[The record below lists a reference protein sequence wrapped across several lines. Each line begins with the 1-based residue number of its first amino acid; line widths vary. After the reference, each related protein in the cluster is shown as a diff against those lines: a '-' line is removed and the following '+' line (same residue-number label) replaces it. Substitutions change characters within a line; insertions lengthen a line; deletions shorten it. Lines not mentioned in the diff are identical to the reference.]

1 MALNKKKIGVLIF
14 IGIIVVLFVISLINR
29 QKGESYR
36 EVSALRVV
44 SKYVRDEVSARGDVK
59 AVQEMQVVSQVSGIV
74 SDVLVEDGQR
84 VERGQLL
91 FRLDTTDIG
100 GQLYQ
105 AESALAS
112 ARLAVRRELINLRIA
127 YEEAKNALET
137 AEKELTRVSQLH
149 EIGSASDEEL
159 RRAKDALQSAKQQL
173 SSAKQQLNL
182 REGLA
187 PDAERP
193 DKLADIDKIVE
204 NSPEV
209 KQAKA
214 NLESARQNIGR
225 YVISASIPGI
235 VGTVSVKRGMVV
247 APGTPLA
254 YIYDDSVLEILSYVD
269 EVDVPDVKKGAP
281 VRIESDLALDKELSG
296 WVSWISPI
304 IENTSSGK
312 TARVKIRLSDES
324 KDYVRIGG
332 SCSVFIGGEE
342 RVSPVIPLDAYF
354 IEKNKQYAWILV
366 PKEEYAEKPSSDLK
380 NSNAKNKKSSDAATD
395 NTVDRTMETSVSKQS
410 AEGIYVIKK
419 QEIETGTLGPGY
431 IEVVS
436 GLKEGDYILPSAS
449 PLMSEGEKVKIKE
462 LKDSVKSSEEEK
474 NE

>member
-1 MALNKKKIGVLIF
+1 MAANKKKIGVFIVLGLIAIVF
-14 IGIIVVLFVISLINR
+14 IVSLVNR
-29 QKGESYR
+29 RGGDSYK
-36 EVSALRVV
+36 EVSALKVV
-44 SKYVRDEVSARGDVK
+44 SHYVRDEVSARGDVK

-74 SDVLVEDGQR
+74 SEVLVEDGQR
-84 VERGQLL
+84 VVRGQVL

-127 YEEAKNALET
+127 YQEAKNVLES
-137 AEKELTRVSQLH
+137 AEKEYARVSELH

-159 RRAKDALQSAKQQL
+159 RRAKDALESARQQL

-182 REGLA
+182 REGLP
-187 PDAERP
+187 PDANRP
-193 DKLADIDKIVE
+193 EELSEIDYIVE

-235 VGTVSVKRGMVV
+235 VGTVAATRGMVV

-269 EVDVPDVKKGAP
+269 EVDVPGVKKGSP
-281 VRIESDLALDKELSG
+281 VRIESDLALDKELFG

-304 IENTSSGK
+304 IEASASGK
-312 TARVKIRLSDES
+312 TARVKIRLSDDS
-324 KDYVRIGG
+324 KGYVRIGA
-332 SCSVFIGGEE
+332 SCSVFIGGDE
-342 RVSPVIPLDAYF
+342 RLSPVIPLDAYF
-354 IEKNKQYAWILV
+354 IENSKQYVWILV
-366 PKEEYAEKPSSDLK
+366 PYESS
-380 NSNAKNKKSSDAATD
+380 AKQGGASDMGNKASVESENDSFYNGNGFEIGKSINTD
-395 NTVDRTMETSVSKQS
+395 
-410 AEGIYVIKK
+410 GLYVTKK

-431 IEVVS
+431 IEVTS
-436 GLKEGDYILPSAS
+436 GLKEGDYILAS
-449 PLMSEGEKVKIKE
+449 SDMLITEGMQVKIADVS
-462 LKDSVKSSEEEK
+462 DSVKPSEEGE